1 MQKTIHITG
10 TGSYLPARTVSNHEL
25 ALQSGVR
32 PEWVVEKLGIAE
44 RRFCAEE
51 ETTSELAENAARQ
64 AIKNAGVSCDQ
75 IDLIIVATA
84 SPDRQAPSTACILQR
99 RLGIKNVAA
108 FDVSAVCSGFIF
120 ALTTAAQYLKTGAY
134 RRALIVGCDTFSRN
148 TDFSRKD
155 SVFFGDGAGA
165 VVMEGSTAADALF
178 EAELLSLGHGEDF
191 FSIEHAS
198 QLFSMDGRAV
208 FEAASQAVP
217 TAIAKVLA
225 NAGMTADAVDI
236 VVPHQPAI
244 ALLREIALRT
254 GLDFSRFVTNM
265 DRYANTAGASIPI
278 ALHEAVADGRLKRGQ
293 TLLMASAG
301 AGMTAGA
308 VLMKW

>member
-1 MQKTIHITG
+1 MQKSIQITG
-10 TGSYLPARTVSNHEL
+10 TGSYLPTRTVSNHEL

-44 RRFCAEE
+44 RRFCSEQ
-51 ETTSELAENAARQ
+51 ETTSDLAENAAKQ
-64 AIKNAGVSCDQ
+64 AIKNAGVAYGQ

-108 FDVSAVCSGFIF
+108 FDVSAVCSGFVF
-120 ALTTAAQYLKTGAY
+120 ALATAAQYLKSGAC
-134 RRALIVGCDTFSRN
+134 RRALVVGCDTFSRN

-165 VVMEGSTAADALF
+165 VVLEVTDEANGLF
-178 EAELLSLGHGEDF
+178 ESELLSLGYGEDF
-191 FSIEHAS
+191 FSIDHESHI
-198 QLFSMDGRAV
+198 FSMDGRAV
-208 FEAASQAVP
+208 FDAASQAVP

-225 NAGMTADAVDI
+225 NAGVSADAVDI

-244 ALLREIALRT
+244 ALLREIAHRA
-254 GLDFSRFVTNM
+254 GIDFGRFVTNM

-278 ALHEAVADGRLKRGQ
+278 ALHEAVEDGRLERGQ

-308 VLMKW
+308 VLMRW